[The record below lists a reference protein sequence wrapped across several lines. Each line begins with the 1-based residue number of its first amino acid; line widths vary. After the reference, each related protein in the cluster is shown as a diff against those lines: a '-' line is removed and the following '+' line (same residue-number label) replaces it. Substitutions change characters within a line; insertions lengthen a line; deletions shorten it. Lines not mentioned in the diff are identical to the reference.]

1 MTTITC
7 YNLFKIIKESL
18 MALIE
23 LEVLKNQQ
31 TLNYDDALNQF
42 VVKEEN
48 MKDLCFKFEALE
60 EVSLEEKTTR
70 VMIKTLD
77 NEIKLSC
84 MNQDQ
89 MKGVYSN
96 FRKMI
101 ENKGKSSLDE
111 DNLEIHLNI

>member
-1 MTTITC
+1 
-7 YNLFKIIKESL
+7 

-31 TLNYDDALNQF
+31 TLNFDDALNQF

-48 MKDLCFKFEALE
+48 KKDICFKFEALE
-60 EVSLEEKTTR
+60 EVRFNEATKNVFVKT
-70 VMIKTLD
+70 VD

-84 MNQDQ
+84 KNQDQ
-89 MKGVYSN
+89 MEGVYNN

-101 ENKGKSSLDE
+101 ENKGKPALDE
-111 DNLEIHLNI
+111 DDLEIHLNI